1 VVLLSDLNL
10 SIAHVRKLSKLK
22 QKKFR
27 TLEQKVIVEGYR
39 TLSQLAGWGIIAEEL
54 YLVEGQK
61 AITAKA
67 VYHVSH
73 DTMNRICDSDSPPS
87 IAGLFELPKERTL
100 KFNSAFYL
108 DGISDPGNMGTM
120 FRIAAAFG
128 IDCLLLS
135 PQSCEISSPKVIRA
149 SLGAVY
155 KVPFYI
161 CDYATL
167 KALGHKIIVLDMEGS
182 IALQDYTDKPSPY
195 IIALGSEA
203 HGLSGEIR
211 EMAETSLRIDMS
223 GDMESLNVAVCA
235 GICAFQLSK
244 K

>member
-1 VVLLSDLNL
+1 MLLPNLTL
-10 SIAHVRKLSKLK
+10 SIAQIKSLSKLK

-27 TLEQKVIVEGYR
+27 SLEQKVIVEGFR
-39 TLSQLAGWGIIAEEL
+39 TLSQLADWGLIAEEL
-54 YLVEGQK
+54 YLVEGQQS
-61 AITAKA
+61 IPAKV
-67 VYHVSH
+67 VYQVTH

-87 IAGLFELPKERTL
+87 IAGLFELPKERVTKL
-100 KFNSAFYL
+100 KTAFYL
-108 DGISDPGNMGTM
+108 DGISDPGNMGTI

-128 IDCLLLS
+128 IDALLIS

-161 CDYATL
+161 CDYTSL
-167 KALGHKIIVLDMEGS
+167 KALGLKILVLDMHGS
-182 IALQDYTDKPSPY
+182 VALQDFAPQGEAY
-195 IIALGSEA
+195 ILALGSEA
-203 HGLSGEIR
+203 HGLSGEIK
-211 EMAETSLRIDMS
+211 EMAETSLRIDMH